1 MCGFSTITMFDNVLL
16 LVSDSLREDFVATS
30 RTDTPTLDRIR
41 EQGVT
46 FTRARSP
53 GPGTAVSMPAIL
65 SGSFP
70 FTHGYINITPEHPA
84 VAPRLSENGF
94 STAGFHSNGWCDANH
109 GYDRGFD
116 RLEDIEVEQTDGP
129 LTTPSRWLIRELSSG
144 FPNFPNLTKFRRTGP
159 MELITK
165 GIVDAVAKLA
175 PAARNDVTADASS
188 INDRLVEWI
197 QNSDSP
203 RFGWAQY
210 MDTHFPYMPPDSD
223 YSRKEQIRLNYRMTR
238 NRVSD
243 KSITP
248 KDQRSILDLYS
259 EEINYLDSELQ
270 KLFQELEDQGELSK
284 TLIIFTADHGEL
296 LGENGK
302 FAHKSARLDSPLTH
316 VPLVVWAEDL
326 PSRWVHEPVSLVD
339 IVPTV
344 YDYFDI
350 VNHSS
355 VDGCSLRPVIEGD
368 DTPKTP
374 AISEM
379 GHDPQDFQ
387 GPPSKDTA
395 VVSIETER
403 GLFTADWLNGDV
415 PTTSSD
421 ESELLYNRRSE
432 IKDTGGSNVG
442 KQLQDDSAQ
451 KRLKDLGY
459 LE

>member
-1 MCGFSTITMFDNVLL
+1 MFDNVLL
-16 LVSDSLREDFVATS
+16 LVADSLREDFVATT
-30 RTDTPTLDRIR
+30 RTDTPTLDKIR
-41 EQGVT
+41 EEGVT

-84 VAPRLSENGF
+84 VAPILSDNGF

-116 RLEDIEVEQTDGP
+116 LLEDVEVEQPEGL
-129 LTTPSRWLIRELSSG
+129 LTTPSRWLLRELSSG
-144 FPNFPNLTKFRRTGP
+144 FPNFPKLTRFRRTEP
-159 MELITK
+159 MELVTK
-165 GIVDAVAKLA
+165 GVIDVVAELA
-175 PAARNDVTADASS
+175 PAARNDVTADAAT
-188 INDRLVEWI
+188 INDRLIEWI
-197 QNSDSP
+197 QDSNGP
-203 RFGWAQY
+203 RFGWAQF
-210 MDTHFPYMPPDSD
+210 MDTHFPYMPPSSE
-223 YSRKEQIRLNYRMTR
+223 YSTKDQIKLNYRMTR

-243 KSITP
+243 RSIAP
-248 KDQRSILDLYS
+248 KDQRSILDLYC
-259 EEINYLDSELQ
+259 EEINYLDSELE
-270 KLFQELEDQGELSK
+270 KLFEELEDQGELSN

-296 LGENGK
+296 LGEHGT

-316 VPLVVWAEDL
+316 VPLIMWAKNL
-326 PSRWVHEPVSLVD
+326 PNKWIHDPVSLVD

-350 VNHSS
+350 TNYGS

-368 DTPKTP
+368 RTPKTP

-387 GPPSKDTA
+387 GPPSKETA

-403 GLFTADWLNGDV
+403 GLFTADWLNGNV
-415 PTTSSD
+415 PDTSSD
-421 ESELLYNRRSE
+421 EFELLYNRRSE
-432 IKDTGGSNVG
+432 IEDTGNSNVG
-442 KQLQDDSAQ
+442 EQLQDDSAQ